1 MEKVLVI
8 EDNRMMR
15 LFLINYLGQ
24 HHDVSAVENPSE
36 AIKWLES
43 NDATLIIS
51 DYYSKGTKEF
61 NELNKVKSLSGWT
74 NTPMIILTDSDKSEQ
89 RINALELGVADC
101 LSKPFNPVELN
112 LRVNSIK
119 NINQLKVSYRPVA

>member
-15 LFLINYLGQ
+15 LFLVNYLGQ
-24 HHDVSAVENPSE
+24 NHDVSAVENPSK
-36 AIKWLES
+36 AIEWLES
-43 NDATLIIS
+43 NVASIIIS
-51 DYYSKGTKEF
+51 DYYAKGTLQF
-61 NELNKVKSLSGWT
+61 NELSKVKSLSECT
-74 NTPMIILTDSDKSEQ
+74 HTPMIILTDNDKSEQ

-101 LSKPFNPVELN
+101 LSKPFNPIELN

-119 NINQLKVSYRPVA
+119 NTSQMKVSYRPVA